1 MAMGRA
7 ARGRP
12 GVLVA
17 LAIIVLAGA
26 GLRGWQAAHPRLA
39 HESVDERVYAA
50 LARTLAEDGHY
61 GDRSS
66 GQRHPFIA
74 APGAPFAFAAA
85 RRVTPAPPGS
95 PTDIRA
101 AYWLLAVVGTVLIVA
116 TFALG
121 RRLGGDGAGLAAAAV
136 VALYPPLVRTTGE
149 LLSEPFGALLVTLA
163 LLALVAARDSGR
175 RGLLAAGGV
184 LLGLTALARADLLVA
199 LLVCPIVLLLLAARS
214 GRTRYGAVDAAT
226 VLGAGVLIL
235 APWVAY
241 ASLRSG
247 EFVPVVETGGPTLL
261 VGAYLPGD
269 GTTAGFKR
277 SVADETRAR
286 VRRLRGVSDQ
296 RLPGAAV
303 LETVAARRPDL
314 GYRDALRTEAF
325 ANVRRYALGRPG
337 AFAAMMAR
345 KAVRMWRAPS
355 QVRSRA
361 AVTLHR
367 LVVVLAL
374 AGLLCGVLWGRRG
387 DLALVIGVLLA
398 STLLHAVLVAHPRY
412 ALTLIGL
419 LAAGGAAGI
428 AAAWSARAAGWPSA
442 RARAGE
448 LRAVGGEA
456 GDHGA

>member
-1 MAMGRA
+1 MAMGGA
-7 ARGRP
+7 ARGRA

-17 LAIIVLAGA
+17 LAMIVLAGA
-26 GLRGWQAAHPRLA
+26 CLRGWQAAHPRLA

-50 LARTLAEDGHY
+50 LARTLAEDRHY
-61 GDRSS
+61 GDRSA

-85 RRVTPAPPGS
+85 RALTPSPPRS
-95 PTDIRA
+95 PTDISA
-101 AYWLLAVVGTVLIVA
+101 AYWLLAVVGTLLIVA
-116 TFALG
+116 TFALA

-136 VALYPPLVRTTGE
+136 VAVYPPLVRTTGE
-149 LLSEPFGALLVTLA
+149 LLSEPFGAIAVTLA
-163 LLALVAARDSGR
+163 VLALVAARDSGR
-175 RGLLAAGGV
+175 RGLFATGGA

-199 LLVCPIVLLLLAARS
+199 LLVCPIVLLALAVRSGRARS
-214 GRTRYGAVDAAT
+214 GALDAAT
-226 VLGAGVLIL
+226 VLGTGVLVI
-235 APWVAY
+235 APWVGY

-247 EFVPVVETGGPTLL
+247 EFVPIVETDGPTLL

-269 GTTAGFKR
+269 GSTAGFKR

-303 LETVAARRPDL
+303 LETVAARHPDL
-314 GYRDALRTEAF
+314 SYRDALRAEAF

-361 AVTLHR
+361 AGAVHR
-367 LVVVLAL
+367 IVVVLAV
-374 AGLLCGVLWGRRG
+374 AGLLCGLLWGRRG
-387 DLALVIGVLLA
+387 DLALVIGVLLP

-412 ALTLIGL
+412 ALPLIGL
-419 LAAGGAAGI
+419 LAAGGAAGLS
-428 AAAWSARAAGWPSA
+428 AAWSRRATGWPLA
-442 RARAGE
+442 RARAGK
-448 LRAVGGEA
+448 LRAMGREA
-456 GDHGA
+456 GDHGV